1 MGLSNEERIHGLF
14 YAIEKVVSCAKEISD
29 NIYDKNYGELKRL
42 CSELWH
48 DFLGKQTNNTHWL
61 LGSSATAKV
70 TFSTTSPWGVVV
82 MNGIMDCRKKDDFE
96 TRLEPLKDLKDYLS
110 IAVLLQKSENKEL
123 AQSYLVFTYLES
135 VAYYLRRYEDELLQ
149 DYESLSKKVS
159 DIMGICFSIFNDEQE
174 LCTRAYLLNRIV
186 DELLIYPYTTEQEND
201 KEKKDVIAKIVTGPV
216 PIYDLAE
223 PMSIGSC
230 VETKTLASAY
240 KKLMALKK
248 ENKLQTP
255 EGVEARLLI
264 LFQLCNRTL
273 HNRHRQDEIKIILT
287 EAKTKIDKKK
297 LDGMFQSFVEIQ
309 QERDKE
315 GMKRVEDTWAEDFL
329 FEEIE

>member
-14 YAIEKVVSCAKEISD
+14 YAIEKIASCAKKIPDS
-29 NIYDKNYGELKRL
+29 IYDKNYIELKRF

-48 DFLGKQTNNTHWL
+48 DFLGKQTNSTHWL

-96 TRLEPLKDLKDYLS
+96 TRLEILKDLKDDLS
-110 IAVLLQKSENKEL
+110 IATLLQRSENQEL
-123 AQSYLVFTYLES
+123 AQAYLIFSYLES
-135 VAYYLRRYEDELLQ
+135 VAYYLRRYEDGLLK
-149 DYESLSKKVS
+149 DHESLSKKVS
-159 DIMGICFSIFNDEQE
+159 DIMGICFSIFNDEQG

-186 DELLIYPYTTEQEND
+186 DEMLIYPYMAEQEND
-201 KEKKDVIAKIVTGPV
+201 KEKRDVIARIVTGPV

-223 PMSIGSC
+223 PMSRNSC

-240 KKLMALKK
+240 KKLLKLKK
-248 ENKLQTP
+248 ENKLQSP
-255 EGVEARLLI
+255 EGVEARLWI
-264 LFQLCNRTL
+264 LFQICNRKL
-273 HNRHRQDEIKIILT
+273 HNRHTQDEIKIILT
-287 EAKTKIDKKK
+287 ETKTKIDKKK
-297 LDGMFQSFVEIQ
+297 LDSLFQSFVELQ

-315 GMKRVEDTWAEDFL
+315 GMREAGNTWAEDFL
-329 FEEIE
+329 FEDIE

>member
-14 YAIEKVVSCAKEISD
+14 YAIERTISYAKEIPD
-29 NIYDKNYGELKRL
+29 NIHEQNYVDLKRL
-42 CSELWH
+42 CSELWY
-48 DFLGKQTNNTHWL
+48 DFLGKHTNKAHWL

-70 TFSTTSPWGVVV
+70 TSSTTSPWGVVV
-82 MNGIMDCRKKDDFE
+82 MNGIMACREKDDFE
-96 TRLEPLKDLKDYLS
+96 KRFEPLKDLKDDLS
-110 IAVLLQKSENKEL
+110 IAFLLQKTENQGL
-123 AQSYLVFTYLES
+123 ALSYLVFTCLET

-159 DIMGICFSIFNDEQE
+159 EIMGLCFSIFHDEQG
-174 LCTRAYLLNRIV
+174 LCTRAYLLNRII
-186 DELLIYPYTTEQEND
+186 DEILIYPYMTEQEND

-216 PIYDLAE
+216 QIYDLAE

-230 VETKTLASAY
+230 VETKALASAY
-240 KKLMALKK
+240 KKLMTLKK

-264 LFQLCNRTL
+264 LFQICNRKL
-273 HNRHRQDEIKIILT
+273 HNRHTQDEIKIILT
-287 EAKTKIDKKK
+287 ENKTKIDKKK
-297 LDGMFQSFVEIQ
+297 LDGMFQSFVEMQ